1 MSVQNIAVKLCGV
14 LQGQTDEEVTAREW
28 RLLGQEEDGSQV
40 LSWVSTKDD
49 TEVLNIGVYTN
60 KNKSLVILHT
70 FEEKLNIIQASVNAS
85 HSLLVY
91 SVKRLPTED
100 SDIKEPLY
108 CPYLI
113 CLLPDKDRTPQ
124 EIEEGSTKQIMVQYV
139 YGKSNKYS
147 PGIRNDRFLLF
158 KHLEYIKVYRS
169 PLFLNERED
178 GSERWGFDGVYPEPE
193 TVVKVFSWAQW
204 DATNQVLYYIHYRAP
219 AQSFAEEE
227 VKSPCDVS
235 PTLSALQFHAD
246 LPHETVLNIPLSL
259 PHLHASSSACGAYE
273 DDPVPLRI
281 HDCSLD
287 LSIACLA
294 KGVLC
299 VMHHYLYKPLDDS
312 TTSLVLE
319 DSVDLK
325 DSGVNFAYSV
335 TVLQHG
341 CVIHSVLPDLPW
353 SLAKAL
359 RPSHILYNDDHLLV
373 HIPNLFTHLIDIS
386 PDHAPCNHVVL
397 PCDEAGGALAPL
409 LGWGPHAMVDL
420 STLDVVTLG
429 ISEKD
434 LVSAFK
440 TTAAENKIAI
450 VHYLVG
456 HEGNADLAEELISW
470 LCLNQRPKDGD
481 VFVRVMQ
488 EYLVASAFSLTR
500 RSLPASAVPLL
511 GYLPSVLHTAL
522 HDVKVRDVCVSVSQ
536 EQLWCGASVVL
547 APRQRV
553 CQFSEDAWTRL
564 WRRLSAPAP
573 VRADPTAVA
582 KRLAMTMHCY
592 QPEALSRGSTP
603 LSPLAP
609 GGGLG
614 ALSGLPAPRRSS
626 VANHDALPFVE
637 LDVCTA
643 SRQEHVTAAVSVL
656 PVQHLSPLAP
666 GGGLGALSGLPAPR
680 RSSVANHDALP
691 FVELDVCTASRQEH
705 VTAAV
710 SVLPVQ
716 HLSPLAPGG
725 GLGALSGLPAPRR
738 SSVANHDA
746 LPFVE
751 LDVCTA
757 SRQEHVTA
765 AVSVLPVQHLSPLAP
780 GGGLGALSG
789 LPAPRR
795 SSVANHD
802 ALPFVE
808 LDVCTASRQEHVTA
822 AVSVLPVQHLS
833 PLAPGGGLGA
843 LSGLPAPRRSSVA
856 NHDALPFV
864 ELDVC
869 TASRQEHV
877 TAAVSVLPVQHLSP
891 LAPGGG
897 LGALSGLPAPRR
909 SSVANHDALP
919 FVELDVCT
927 ASRQEHV
934 TAANLRAISAHLLR
948 EAAATAGADGVH
960 AASTRYVAAQLDAAR
975 ALCRAV
981 CRALGATTQ
990 QKGFALIEE
999 MEATHALIV
1008 FKALEQYY
1016 LACVRVSFP
1025 LPAGFSSWFAR
1036 LAYRAL
1042 PFPSL
1047 AGLVHRGV
1055 LEMQIDVMKD
1065 IIATKDT
1072 DERTVNNKLRLIQLI
1087 GEGRA
1092 RRTLAAWPH
1101 RAALVLRARE
1111 HAAALLS
1118 GAGAPAHP
1126 RERRPKPHDHGIAA
1140 LPSGERL
1147 SPLDTFLDLLTAKA
1161 SLNELDFNLI
1171 IEATLALVQQDAA
1184 N

>member
-14 LQGQTDEEVTAREW
+14 LQSQSEEEVTAREW
-28 RLLGQEEDGSQV
+28 RLLGQEEDGTQV

-49 TEVLNIGVYTN
+49 NEVLNIGVYTN
-60 KNKSLVILHT
+60 KTKSLVILHT

-91 SVKRLPTED
+91 SVKQLPTEE
-100 SDIKEPLY
+100 SEIKEPLY

-124 EIEEGSTKQIMVQYV
+124 GIEEGSTKQIMVQYV

-169 PLFLNERED
+169 PLFLNECED
-178 GSERWGFDGVYPEPE
+178 GSERWGFDGVYTDPE

-287 LSIACLA
+287 LSIACRA

-319 DSVDLK
+319 DSADVK

-353 SLAKAL
+353 TLAKAL
-359 RPSHILYNDDHLLV
+359 RPSHTLYNDDHLLV
-373 HIPNLFTHLIDIS
+373 HIPHLFTHLLDIS
-386 PDHAPCNHVVL
+386 PDHAPGSHIVL
-397 PCDEAGGALAPL
+397 PCDDAGAALAPL

-420 STLDVVTLG
+420 STLDVVTLS

-440 TTAAENKIAI
+440 NTVTENKIAI
-450 VHYLVG
+450 VHYLVE
-456 HEGNADLAEELISW
+456 HEGNTELAEQLISW

-488 EYLVASAFSLTR
+488 EYLIASAFSLTR

-511 GYLPSVLHTAL
+511 DYLPSVLQTEL
-522 HDVKVRDVCVSVSQ
+522 HDVRVRDVCVSVSQ

-564 WRRLSAPAP
+564 WRRLSVPAPA
-573 VRADPTAVA
+573 RADPQAVS

-626 VANHDALPFVE
+626 V
-637 LDVCTA
+637 
-643 SRQEHVTAAVSVL
+643 
-656 PVQHLSPLAP
+656 
-666 GGGLGALSGLPAPR
+666 
-680 RSSVANHDALP
+680 SS
-691 FVELDVCTASRQEH
+691 
-705 VTAAV
+705 
-710 SVLPVQ
+710 
-716 HLSPLAPGG
+716 
-725 GLGALSGLPAPRR
+725 
-738 SSVANHDA
+738 
-746 LPFVE
+746 
-751 LDVCTA
+751 
-757 SRQEHVTA
+757 
-765 AVSVLPVQHLSPLAP
+765 
-780 GGGLGALSG
+780 
-789 LPAPRR
+789 
-795 SSVANHD
+795 
-802 ALPFVE
+802 
-808 LDVCTASRQEHVTA
+808 
-822 AVSVLPVQHLS
+822 
-833 PLAPGGGLGA
+833 
-843 LSGLPAPRRSSVA
+843 
-856 NHDALPFV
+856 
-864 ELDVC
+864 
-869 TASRQEHV
+869 
-877 TAAVSVLPVQHLSP
+877 
-891 LAPGGG
+891 
-897 LGALSGLPAPRR
+897 
-909 SSVANHDALP
+909 HDALP

-934 TAANLRAISAHLLR
+934 TAANLRAISTHLLR
-948 EAAATAGADGVH
+948 GLGGGGGGGGGAGACGAGGAGRADGVH
-960 AASTRYVAAQLDAAR
+960 AAATRYVSAQLDAAR
-975 ALCRAV
+975 ALCRAL
-981 CRALGATTQ
+981 CRAVGASTTH
-990 QKGFALIEE
+990 QKGFAFIEE

-1008 FKALEQYY
+1008 FKVLEQYY

-1036 LAYRAL
+1036 LAHRAL
-1042 PFPSL
+1042 PFPAL
-1047 AGLVHRGV
+1047 VGLVHRGV

-1118 GAGAPAHP
+1118 GAGAPAAP
-1126 RERRPKPHDHGIAA
+1126 RERRPKPHEHGIAA